1 MVRHERDRRGVWL
14 ALLAGLMLA
23 LAAIA
28 CNLSGGDEDEEEEGT
43 PIAGSGLPAVEVQ
56 APENGAQVLRDT
68 DVLIYAVARDA
79 EGVTRVEL
87 AVNGFVVASQ
97 ASPEIEQGEKEFEVL
112 LRWRPTV
119 VGQQQ
124 IEVIPWRGSVRGES
138 ATLTLNVRARASEIT
153 QTAAPTFAF
162 MTPTPPSPSLNRVC
176 RVQIAVGALNVR
188 SGPSLV
194 YDTIDRV
201 TIGQEL
207 GVVGRQIYPDPW
219 WQVFYNGRIGWVSAY
234 YVNQLGDCAA
244 IGIALPPPT
253 PTLRPNVTPPTVPP
267 TNTPLPP
274 TPTPIPPTPIPG
286 TATPTFTPEPCRV
299 RITTNGLPV
308 YSGPGTNYTR
318 MTILSAGQEFFVV
331 ARDPGLRWWQIAIA
345 GTYGWVDAQFTTLLG
360 ICQYV
365 PIGAIPPTPTHTPS
379 ATWTPLPTFTP
390 LPSVTPLPTL
400 TSTPTATL
408 TNTAVPTETP
418 TPTATLTGTQTPTD
432 TPTNTA
438 VPTETPTPTATL
450 TGTQTPTDTPTN
462 TATPTETPTET
473 PTSTAT
479 PTPTEV
485 PNAEPVLEAIPD
497 QLMVAGDTT
506 EITLAASDPDGD
518 RLTVIAQSSDE
529 NVVSAAIREDGT
541 LLLRAN
547 NPGQA
552 TVTVV
557 VDDGRGGTA
566 RAQFA
571 VSVAARNNAPS
582 LAPIPEQ
589 ALTVG
594 DTVQVPVS
602 AADPDGDALALVATS
617 ADESIVAASISPS
630 NMLELTGRA
639 PGSTAVTVTA
649 QDGRGGIAS
658 VNVPVTVVARNN
670 DPVIQPLPDQQMTAG
685 DETQLDLGVSDPDGD
700 PLTVVAQSSD
710 ENVVSAAI
718 REDGRLSLRANNP
731 GQATVTIAVDDGR
744 GGTARTQFAVTVV
757 ARNNNPTIQPIP
769 EQTVVA
775 GETIQVQ
782 VSASDP
788 DGDPLSVEASSQDS
802 AIASVSI
809 AGPGTLSITGNAP
822 GTTPINVTVSDGRG
836 GAASIQFPVTVSA
849 PNREPSI
856 EPIGEQLLMVGEQR
870 DVAFNA
876 ADPDGDPLTASAS
889 SDNEGVVSASV
900 QQPGVVHLVGN
911 TPGQATV
918 TVAVEDGR
926 GGAARTQ
933 FAVTVQA
940 PNAEPSLAPIQEQM
954 LAPGDTVELPVQA
967 SDPDGD
973 RLTLVAQSSDENV
986 VSAAI
991 RDDGAL
997 VLRANNPGQATI
1009 TVAADDGRGGTART
1023 QFAVTVAQPNREPVI
1038 EPLPEQ
1044 TLQPGQT
1051 VQLAV
1056 NASDPDGDP
1065 LSLMATSADE
1075 TIVAAAVIP
1084 PNVVELSARGPG
1096 STAVTVSVDDGRGG
1110 VASLNVPV
1118 TVQPP
1123 AEPPTQPPSTG
1134 EQVDLTRLPVVAPVE
1149 DDVRDEVRDINRE
1162 GRRMEPPVNPR
1173 VFSVVG
1179 STPPNAFLGDL
1190 ADAQANLQELPDA
1203 DELGELIQ
1211 FVSEAPLPIGGN
1223 AFQSGGALASGA
1235 DWRAADLLDPAR
1247 ANPGVCQPGETPLA
1261 CELRVN
1267 RPATVFVDVG
1277 RVDLLTGTPVD
1288 QFAAQL
1294 EQIVNTVIDGG
1305 AVPVLMTLPGDPNA
1319 IPNLAAYNSVIAERA
1334 DDQDLPLLNVWRGV
1348 MERVPGAVNPDLTLS
1363 SSGVGDQFT
1372 NAELSTY
1379 GVPVRNLAA
1388 LRQLLAVIEEGNF
1401 LDD

>member
-438 VPTETPTPTATL
+438 
-450 TGTQTPTDTPTN
+450 
-462 TATPTETPTET
+462 TPTETPTET

-685 DETQLDLGVSDPDGD
+685 DETQLDLAVSDPDGD

-731 GQATVTIAVDDGR
+731 GQATVTIAVEDGR

-757 ARNNNPTIQPIP
+757 ARNNDPTIQPIP

-788 DGDPLSVEASSQDS
+788 DGDPLSVEVSSQDS

-918 TVAVEDGR
+918 TVTVEDGR

-1134 EQVDLTRLPVVAPVE
+1134 EQVDLTRLPVVAPVD

-1211 FVSEAPLPIGGN
+1211 FVSETPLPIGGN